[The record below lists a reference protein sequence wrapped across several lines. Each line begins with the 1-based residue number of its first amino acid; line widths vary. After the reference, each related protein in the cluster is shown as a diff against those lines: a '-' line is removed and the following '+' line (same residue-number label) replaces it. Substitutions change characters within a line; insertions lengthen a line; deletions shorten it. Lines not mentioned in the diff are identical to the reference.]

1 MKNVILRLATLILV
15 LIIGSSIVMA
25 EEDKPTAS
33 ADIGV
38 FDKYVWRG
46 YELSDDSVII
56 QPSTTISYK
65 DFSFN
70 LWGNLDTRMD
80 DATHSNQFNE
90 TDMTLSY
97 DKELGPVC
105 LGVGYIYYG
114 LAGVDDNDNDLD
126 DLEEIYLSIGIDT
139 ILSPTLTVYREIAH
153 APAWYFSF
161 GLSHSFELPKDI
173 TLDLAGSV
181 GYYYSNDADDLPE
194 YNSQLVASNDPYHS
208 FHDGLISIGLTI
220 PLTEYITISPGI
232 SYSFPLTGDADD
244 HISATNAYSDDSDYA
259 YGGATLSISF

>member
-1 MKNVILRLATLILV
+1 MKKVILRLVTLILA
-15 LIIGSSIVMA
+15 LILSSSIVIA

-33 ADIGV
+33 ADVGV

-46 YELSDDSVII
+46 YELSDDSVVI

-80 DATHSNQFNE
+80 DDTHSNQFNE
-90 TDMTLSY
+90 IDMTLSY
-97 DKELGPVC
+97 DKEIGLVC
-105 LGVGYIYYG
+105 LGAGYIYYG
-114 LAGVDDNDNDLD
+114 LDGID

-139 ILSPTLTVYREIAH
+139 ILSPTLTAYREIAY

-181 GYYYSNDADDLPE
+181 GYYYSDDADDLSE
-194 YNSQLVASNDPYHS
+194 YNSQLELSNDPPDPYRS
-208 FHDGLISIGLTI
+208 FHDGLVSIGLTVPI
-220 PLTEYITISPGI
+220 TEYITISPVV
-232 SYSFPLTGDADD
+232 SYSFPLTGDADN
-244 HISATNAYSDDSDYA
+244 HIAAMNAHSDDSDYMYA
-259 YGGATLSISF
+259 GATLSISF

>member
-1 MKNVILRLATLILV
+1 
-15 LIIGSSIVMA
+15 MA

-46 YELSDDSVII
+46 YELSDDSVVI

-70 LWGNLDTRMD
+70 LWGNLDTRTD
-80 DATHSNQFNE
+80 DTTHSNQFNE
-90 TDMTLSY
+90 IDMTLSY

-105 LGVGYIYYG
+105 LGAGYIYYG
-114 LAGVDDNDNDLD
+114 LDGLNDT
-126 DLEEIYLSIGIDT
+126 EEIYLSMGIDT

-181 GYYYSNDADDLPE
+181 GYSYSDDADDLAE
-194 YNSQLVASNDPYHS
+194 YNSQLVATNDPYRS
-208 FHDGLISIGLTI
+208 FHDGLVSIGLTI
-220 PLTEYITISPGI
+220 PVTEYITISPGV
-232 SYSFPLTGDADD
+232 SYSFPLTDDADN
-244 HISATNAYSDDSDYA
+244 HISATNAYSNDSDYV
-259 YGGATLSISF
+259 YGGATVSIAF

>member
-1 MKNVILRLATLILV
+1 MKKMILRLATLILV
-15 LIIGSSIVMA
+15 LIAGSSIVMA
-25 EEDKPTAS
+25 GEDKPTAS

-38 FDKYVWRG
+38 FNKYVWRG
-46 YELSDDSVII
+46 YELGDDSTII

-90 TDMTLSY
+90 IDMTLSY

-105 LGVGYIYYG
+105 VGAGYIYYG
-114 LAGVDDNDNDLD
+114 LDGINDS
-126 DLEEIYLSIGIDT
+126 EEIYLSIGIDT
-139 ILSPTLTVYREIAH
+139 ILSPTFTVYREIAH
-153 APAWYFSF
+153 LPSWYLSF

-181 GYYYSNDADDLPE
+181 GYYYADNADDFAE
-194 YNSQLVASNDPYHS
+194 YDSQLVATNDAYRS
-208 FHDGLISIGLTI
+208 FHDGLVSIGLTI
-220 PLTEYITISPGI
+220 PVTEYITISPVV
-232 SYSFPLTGDADD
+232 SYSFPLTGDADN
-244 HISATNAYSDDSDYA
+244 HIAAVNAYSDDSDYV
-259 YGGATLSISF
+259 YGGATVSISF

>member
-1 MKNVILRLATLILV
+1 MKKVILRLATLILV
-15 LIIGSSIVMA
+15 LIAGSSIVMA
-25 EEDKPTAS
+25 GEDKPTAS
-33 ADIGV
+33 ADVGV

-46 YELSDDSVII
+46 YELSDDSVVI
-56 QPSTTISYK
+56 QPSITISYK

-80 DATHSNQFNE
+80 TTEDDTTHSNQFNE

-114 LAGVDDNDNDLD
+114 LDGLNDT
-126 DLEEIYLSIGIDT
+126 EEIYLSIGIDT

-153 APAWYFSF
+153 APASYFSF

-173 TLDLAGSV
+173 TLDLSGSV
-181 GYYYSNDADDLPE
+181 GYYYSDDSDDIPE
-194 YNSQLVASNDPYHS
+194 YNSQLEANGDPYRS
-208 FHDGLISIGLTI
+208 FHDGLVSMGLTI
-220 PLTEYITISPGI
+220 PVAEYITLSPVV
-232 SYSFPLTGDADD
+232 SYSFPLTDDADN
-244 HISATNAYSDDSDYA
+244 HISATNAYSNDSDYV
-259 YGGATLSISF
+259 YGGATVSIAF